1 MPTIHEGARI
11 CTLKTQEKSTKVIA
25 SIEETPEEDEE
36 EAINVVVTSVETSLE
51 LQSEGE
57 GMLIIHVVN
66 KLHHVS
72 ILL

>member
-1 MPTIHEGARI
+1 M
-11 CTLKTQEKSTKVIA
+11 IA